1 MKLIIEMD
9 AQEAKDATKSGAL
22 ERFFDYFA
30 EKAKAEKAD
39 VNSKLL
45 EAETK
50 ACRTAEPT
58 TPEVPVTS
66 TQQGADKTTTDNA
79 PMPTVPT
86 VQTAATPPTSQ
97 PTESPVAPQVP
108 TEKKSYTINEL
119 QKAAIQL
126 MDKGLMSTLSELLA
140 GFGVTALPELQ
151 PSQFDTFA
159 FELRKLGAQI

>member
-22 ERFFDYFA
+22 ERFFDYFV
-30 EKAKAEKAD
+30 EKAKAEKAV
-39 VNSKLL
+39 VNGKLI

-50 ACRTAEPT
+50 ACRTAEPST
-58 TPEVPVTS
+58 TGVPVTS
-66 TQQGADKTTTDNA
+66 TPQGEDKTTTDNTPA
-79 PMPTVPT
+79 STVPT
-86 VQTAATPPTSQ
+86 VQTAPT
-97 PTESPVAPQVP
+97 TEPSVAPQIP

-119 QKAAIQL
+119 QKAAILL

-159 FELRKLGAQI
+159 LELRKLGAQI

>member
-22 ERFFDYFA
+22 ERFFDYFV
-30 EKAKAEKAD
+30 EKAKAEKAV
-39 VNSKLL
+39 VNGKLI

-50 ACRTAEPT
+50 ACQTAEPST
-58 TPEVPVTS
+58 TGVPVTS
-66 TQQGADKTTTDNA
+66 TQQGEDKTTTDNA

-86 VQTAATPPTSQ
+86 VQTAPATEPS
-97 PTESPVAPQVP
+97 VAPQVP

-119 QKAAIQL
+119 QKAAILL

-140 GFGVTALPELQ
+140 RFGVTALPELQ

-159 FELRKLGAQI
+159 LELRKLGAQI

>member
-22 ERFFDYFA
+22 ERFFDYFV
-30 EKAKAEKAD
+30 EKAKAEKAV
-39 VNSKLL
+39 VNGKLI

-50 ACRTAEPT
+50 ACRTAEPST
-58 TPEVPVTS
+58 TGVPVTS
-66 TQQGADKTTTDNA
+66 TPQGEDKTTTDNT
-79 PMPTVPT
+79 PVSTVPT
-86 VQTAATPPTSQ
+86 VQTAPT
-97 PTESPVAPQVP
+97 TEPSVAPQVP
-108 TEKKSYTINEL
+108 TEKKKSYTINEL

-126 MDKGLMSTLSELLA
+126 MDKGLMSTLSELLTK
-140 GFGVTALPELQ
+140 FGVAALPELQ